1 MSTKNQKRRNNHL
14 ERTETVNETVV
25 TPNLVEN
32 LDLGEHDVMLAGP
45 FKAKSPIV
53 EKTVVESLS
62 NALKE
67 EISSEIKPKTGE
79 NENEENEL
87 VSAGQSR
94 TFYPSAKSVKNKS
107 FQNNDTNLSRK
118 TPLLMVKFIMNF

>member
-32 LDLGEHDVMLAGP
+32 LDLGEHDVMPVGP
-45 FKAKSPIV
+45 SKAKSPIV
-53 EKTVVESLS
+53 EKTVVESLR

-67 EISSEIKPKTGE
+67 EKTSEIKKTVARNKG
-79 NENEENEL
+79 
-87 VSAGQSR
+87 R
-94 TFYPSAKSVKNKS
+94 TLEDVE
-107 FQNNDTNLSRK
+107 T
-118 TPLLMVKFIMNF
+118 

>member
-14 ERTETVNETVV
+14 ERTETLNETVV

-67 EISSEIKPKTGE
+67 
-79 NENEENEL
+79 
-87 VSAGQSR
+87 
-94 TFYPSAKSVKNKS
+94 
-107 FQNNDTNLSRK
+107 
-118 TPLLMVKFIMNF
+118 